1 MFQRHHRKARA
12 LFALSDI
19 VLVALAFQ
27 SAYQTRLVLP
37 RLFSGFTND
46 FEIPSPTIALMLG
59 ASAVAWVSIAFWNE
73 IYDRLDAAHPRVVLR
88 DTFRQC
94 AFGGVAFVLVEF
106 LLRFDISRP
115 FVLLFLVYSF
125 VLLCFFRINARHL
138 VGAIRREF
146 STPHY
151 VVIVGLGERALSIGR
166 AIERSAPYA
175 IHLRAFLEAA
185 PPQAQLQL
193 VQRYPVWDLAALP
206 QLLASHVIDE
216 VIFAVDSAR
225 LAGLEEVF
233 LMCDEE
239 GVRTR
244 VAVDFFPHV
253 NSQVYLDR
261 LNLDTVS
268 DVPLL
273 TFAAAPHDEV
283 KLFLKRIIDV
293 AVAGVALVL
302 LSPVLLLIALAI
314 RLTSRGPAVFRQERL
329 GLSGRRFT
337 VYKFRSMVH
346 NAEGQKASL
355 EHLNQKQTVF
365 KIPNDP
371 RMTSIGRW
379 LRKFSLDELPQL
391 WNVVRG
397 DMSIVG
403 PRPAVPNEVDKY
415 QRWQRRRLRMRPG
428 LTCLWALKG
437 RDALDFE
444 TWMRMDMEYIDSWSL
459 GLDWMIMLR
468 TIPQVLLGK
477 GAH

>member
-1 MFQRHHRKARA
+1 VFHRHHRKARA

-27 SAYQTRLVLP
+27 SAYQTRLLLP
-37 RLFSGFTND
+37 AFFSQFKND
-46 FEIPSPTIALMLG
+46 FEIASPAIALLLG
-59 ASAVAWVSIAFWNE
+59 ASAVAWVAIAYWNE
-73 IYDRLDAAHPRVVLR
+73 IYDRLDAAHPRVILR
-88 DTFRQC
+88 DTFKQC
-94 AFGGVAFVLVEF
+94 FFGGLALVVVEF
-106 LLRFDISRP
+106 LMRMDLSRP
-115 FVLLFLVYSF
+115 FLLLFLIYSWI
-125 VLLCFFRINARHL
+125 LLCFFRINARHL

-151 VVIVGLGERALSIGR
+151 VVIVGLGERALAIGE
-166 AIERSAPYA
+166 AVERSAPYA
-175 IHLRAFLEAA
+175 IHLRAFLEAD
-185 PPQAQLQL
+185 PKIGYLDL
-193 VQRYPVWDLAALP
+193 ERRYPVWDLADLP

-216 VIFAVDSAR
+216 VIFAVESER
-225 LAGLEEVF
+225 IAGLEDAF
-233 LMCDEE
+233 LLCDEE

-244 VAVDFFPHV
+244 LAVDFFPHV

-261 LNLDTVS
+261 LNLDTAEI
-268 DVPLL
+268 PLL

-293 AVAGVALVL
+293 AVAGVALIL
-302 LSPVLLLIALAI
+302 LAPVLLIVALLI
-314 RLTSRGPAVFRQERL
+314 RFTSQGPIIFCQERL

-337 VYKFRSMVH
+337 VYKFRSMVID
-346 NAEGQKASL
+346 AEARKASL
-355 EHLNQKQTVF
+355 EHLNQKQTCF
-365 KIPNDP
+365 KIANDP
-371 RMTSIGRW
+371 RMTGIGRW

-468 TIPQVLLGK
+468 TIPQVILGK

>member
-1 MFQRHHRKARA
+1 MFYRHHRKARA

-27 SAYQTRLVLP
+27 SAYQTRLLLP
-37 RLFSGFTND
+37 GFFPQFQND
-46 FEIPSPTIALMLG
+46 FEIASSAIALLLG
-59 ASAVAWVSIAFWNE
+59 ASAVAWVGIAYWNE
-73 IYDRLDAAHPRVVLR
+73 IYDRLDAAHPRVILR
-88 DTFRQC
+88 DTFKQC
-94 AFGGVAFVLVEF
+94 AFGGIALVVVEF
-106 LLRFDISRP
+106 LMRMDLSRP
-115 FVLLFLVYSF
+115 FLLLFLVYSWL
-125 VLLCFFRINARHL
+125 LLCFFRINARHL

-151 VVIVGLGERALSIGR
+151 VVIVGLGERAVSIGR
-166 AIERSAPYA
+166 AVERSAPYA
-175 IHLRAFLEAA
+175 INLRAFLEAD
-185 PPQAQLQL
+185 PPTGTVALERQ
-193 VQRYPVWDLAALP
+193 YPVWDLAALP

-216 VIFAVDSAR
+216 VIFAVDSER
-225 LAGLEEVF
+225 LAGLEDVF
-233 LMCDEE
+233 LLCDEE

-261 LNLDTVS
+261 LNLDTS
-268 DVPLL
+268 EVPLL

-293 AVAGVALVL
+293 AVAGASLVI
-302 LSPVLLLIALAI
+302 LSPVLLLVALLI
-314 RLTSRGPAVFRQERL
+314 RLTSPGPIIFRQERL

-346 NAEGQKASL
+346 DAEARKAAL
-355 EHLNQKQTVF
+355 EHLNKKQTVF
-365 KIPNDP
+365 KIDNDP
-371 RMTSIGRW
+371 RMTVIGRW

-403 PRPAVPNEVDKY
+403 PRPAVPNEVEKY

-437 RDALDFE
+437 RDALDFD

>member
-1 MFQRHHRKARA
+1 
-12 LFALSDI
+12 
-19 VLVALAFQ
+19 
-27 SAYQTRLVLP
+27 
-37 RLFSGFTND
+37 
-46 FEIPSPTIALMLG
+46 
-59 ASAVAWVSIAFWNE
+59 
-73 IYDRLDAAHPRVVLR
+73 
-88 DTFRQC
+88 
-94 AFGGVAFVLVEF
+94 
-106 LLRFDISRP
+106 
-115 FVLLFLVYSF
+115 LLFLIYSWV
-125 VLLCFFRINARHL
+125 VLCCFRINARHL

-151 VVIVGLGERALSIGR
+151 VVIVGLGERALAIGR

-175 IHLRAFLEAA
+175 IHLRGFLETA
-185 PPQAQLQL
+185 PDSPALDL
-193 VQRYPVWDLAALP
+193 TRRYPIWDLAALP
-206 QLLASHVIDE
+206 QLLASDVIDE
-216 VIFAVDSAR
+216 VIFAVESER
-225 LAGLEEVF
+225 LAGLEDVF
-233 LMCDEE
+233 LLCDEE

-268 DVPLL
+268 EVPLL
-273 TFAAAPHDEV
+273 TFSAAPHDEV

-293 AVAGVALVL
+293 GVAGAALIV
-302 LSPVLLLIALAI
+302 LSPVLLLVALLI
-314 RLTSRGPAVFRQERL
+314 RISSPGPVIFRQERL

-337 VYKFRSMVH
+337 VYKFRSMVLD
-346 NAEGQKASL
+346 AEAKKAAL
-355 EHLNQKQTVF
+355 EHLNKRQTAF
-365 KIPNDP
+365 KIHNDP
-371 RMTSIGRW
+371 RMTVAGRW

-403 PRPAVPNEVDKY
+403 PRPAVPNEVEKY

-437 RDALDFE
+437 RDSLDFD

>member
-19 VLVALAFQ
+19 VLVTLAFQ
-27 SAYQTRLVLP
+27 SAYQTRLFLP
-37 RLFSGFTND
+37 QLFSRFTHD
-46 FEIPSPTIALMLG
+46 FEIPAPTIALMLG
-59 ASAVAWVSIAFWNE
+59 ASSVAWVAIAFWNE

-88 DTFRQC
+88 DTFKQC
-94 AFGGVAFVLVEF
+94 ALGGVAFVLVEF
-106 LLRFDISRP
+106 ILRFDISRP
-115 FVLLFLVYSF
+115 FVMLFLLYSF
-125 VLLCFFRINARHL
+125 ILLCFFRINARHL

-151 VVIVGLGERALSIGR
+151 VVIVGLGERALAIGR

-175 IHLRAFLEAA
+175 IHLRAFLESD
-185 PPQAQLQL
+185 PPITTQNLDGS
-193 VQRYPVWDLAALP
+193 YPVWDLAALP

-216 VIFAVDSAR
+216 VIFAVASER
-225 LAGLEEVF
+225 ISGLEDVF
-233 LMCDEE
+233 LLCDEE

-244 VAVDFFPHV
+244 LAVDFFPHV

-261 LNLDTVS
+261 LSLDAVS
-268 DVPLL
+268 EMPLL

-293 AVAGVALVL
+293 AVAGAALLL
-302 LSPVLLLIALAI
+302 LSPVLLTVALLI
-314 RLTSRGPAVFRQERL
+314 RLTSRGPVIFRQERL

-337 VYKFRSMVH
+337 VYKFRSMVQD
-346 NAEGQKASL
+346 AEELRAAL
-355 EHLNQKQTVF
+355 EHLNQKQTAF
-365 KIPNDP
+365 KISNDP
-371 RMTSIGRW
+371 RMTAIGRW
-379 LRKFSLDELPQL
+379 LRKFSLDEFPQL

-403 PRPAVPNEVDKY
+403 PRPAVPNEVDQY

-437 RDALDFE
+437 RDALDFD

>member
-27 SAYQTRLVLP
+27 SAYQTRLLLP
-37 RLFSGFTND
+37 LLSTQFRND

-59 ASAVAWVSIAFWNE
+59 ASAVAWVAIAFWYE

-88 DTFRQC
+88 DTFKQC
-94 AFGGVAFVLVEF
+94 ALGGVAFVLVEF
-106 LLRFDISRP
+106 ILRFDLSRP
-115 FVLLFLVYSF
+115 FVGLFLLFSF
-125 VLLCFFRINARHL
+125 ILLCFFRINARHL

-146 STPHY
+146 STPYY

-175 IHLRAFLEAA
+175 IHLRGFLDAA
-185 PPQAQLQL
+185 PARETLALAQE
-193 VQRYPVWDLAALP
+193 YPVWDLAALP
-206 QLLASHVIDE
+206 QLLASQVIDE
-216 VIFAVDSAR
+216 VIFAVESER
-225 LAGLEEVF
+225 LAGLEDVF

-261 LNLDTVS
+261 LNLDEVS
-268 DVPLL
+268 EVPLL

-293 AVAGVALVL
+293 AVAGLALVL
-302 LSPVLLLIALAI
+302 LSPLLLAIALSI
-314 RLTSRGPAVFRQERL
+314 RLSSRGPAVFRQERL

-337 VYKFRSMVH
+337 VYKFRSMV
-346 NAEGQKASL
+346 NDAEAQQAAL
-355 EHLNQKQTVF
+355 AHLNKKQTAF
-365 KIPNDP
+365 KIHNDP
-371 RMTSIGRW
+371 RMTPLGRW

-403 PRPAVPNEVDKY
+403 PRPAVPNEVEKY
-415 QRWQRRRLRMRPG
+415 ERWQRRRLRMRPG

-437 RDALDFE
+437 RDALDFD

>member
-1 MFQRHHRKARA
+1 VFQRHHRKARA

-27 SAYQTRLVLP
+27 SAYQMRLLLP
-37 RLFSGFTND
+37 LLSKQFRND
-46 FEIPSPTIALMLG
+46 FEIPPPTIALMLG
-59 ASAVAWVSIAFWNE
+59 ASAVAWVAIAFWYE

-88 DTFRQC
+88 DTFKQC
-94 AFGGVAFVLVEF
+94 ALGGVAFVLVEF
-106 LLRFDISRP
+106 ILRFDLSRP
-115 FVLLFLVYSF
+115 FVGLFLLFSF
-125 VLLCFFRINARHL
+125 ILLCFFRINARHL

-151 VVIVGLGERALSIGR
+151 VVIVGLSERAMSIGR

-175 IHLRAFLEAA
+175 IHLRGFLDAA
-185 PPQAQLQL
+185 PARETLEL
-193 VQRYPVWDLAALP
+193 SREYPVWNLTALP
-206 QLLASHVIDE
+206 QLLASQVIDE
-216 VIFAVDSAR
+216 VIFAVESER
-225 LAGLEEVF
+225 LAGLEDVF

-261 LNLDTVS
+261 LNLDAVS
-268 DVPLL
+268 EVPLL

-293 AVAGVALVL
+293 AVAGLALLL
-302 LSPVLLLIALAI
+302 LSPLLLAIAFFI
-314 RLTSRGPAVFRQERL
+314 RISSKGPAVFRQERL

-337 VYKFRSMVH
+337 VYKFRSMV
-346 NAEGQKASL
+346 NDAEAQKAAL
-355 EHLNQKQTVF
+355 AHLNKKQTAF
-365 KIPNDP
+365 KIHNDP
-371 RMTSIGRW
+371 RMTPLGRW

-403 PRPAVPNEVDKY
+403 PRPAVPNEVEKY
-415 QRWQRRRLRMRPG
+415 ERWQRRRLRMRPG

-437 RDALDFE
+437 RDALDFD

>member
-1 MFQRHHRKARA
+1 M
-12 LFALSDI
+12 FALSDI

-27 SAYQTRLVLP
+27 SAYQTRLQLS
-37 RLFSGFTND
+37 RFSTQFRND

-59 ASAVAWVSIAFWNE
+59 ASALAWVAIAFWYE
-73 IYDRLDAAHPRVVLR
+73 TYDRLDAAHPRVVLR

-94 AFGGVAFVLVEF
+94 ALGGVAFVLVEF
-106 LLRFDISRP
+106 ILRFDISRP
-115 FVLLFLVYSF
+115 FVMLFLLYSF
-125 VLLCFFRINARHL
+125 ILLCFFRINARHL

-151 VVIVGLGERALSIGR
+151 VVIVGLGERALAIGR

-175 IHLRAFLEAA
+175 IHLRAFLEAN
-185 PPQAQLQL
+185 PPRTALHL
-193 VQRYPVWDLAALP
+193 ERAYPVWDLAALP

-216 VIFAVDSAR
+216 VIFAVESGR
-225 LAGLEEVF
+225 LAGLEDVF

-268 DVPLL
+268 EMPLL

-293 AVAGVALVL
+293 AVAGAALLVL
-302 LSPVLLLIALAI
+302 APVFLLVTLLI
-314 RLTSRGPAVFRQERL
+314 RLTSPGPAIFRQERL

-346 NAEGQKASL
+346 DAEALKASV

-365 KIPNDP
+365 KIDNDP
-371 RMTSIGRW
+371 RMTPVGRW
-379 LRKFSLDELPQL
+379 LRKFSLDEFPQL

-403 PRPAVPNEVDKY
+403 PRPAVPNEVDQY

>member
-19 VLVALAFQ
+19 VLVALAFE
-27 SAYQTRLVLP
+27 SAYQTRLFLP
-37 RLFSGFTND
+37 ELFPHFKRD
-46 FEIPSPTIALMLG
+46 FEIPSATIALLLG
-59 ASAVAWVSIAFWNE
+59 ASAVAWVAIAYWNE
-73 IYDRLDAAHPRVVLR
+73 IYDRLDAAHRRVILR
-88 DTFRQC
+88 DTFKQC
-94 AFGGVAFVLVEF
+94 AFGGMALVLVEF
-106 LLRFDISRP
+106 LMRLDLSRP
-115 FVLLFLVYSF
+115 FLLIFLLYSF
-125 VLLCFFRINARHL
+125 VLLCFFRVNARHL

-151 VVIVGLGERALSIGR
+151 VVIAGLGERALAIGR

-175 IHLRAFLEAA
+175 IHLRAFLEAD
-185 PPQAQLQL
+185 PPSATQDLDH
-193 VQRYPVWDLAALP
+193 RYPVWDLAALP

-216 VIFAVDSAR
+216 VIFAVDSSR
-225 LAGLEEVF
+225 LAGLEDVF
-233 LMCDEE
+233 LLCDEE

-268 DVPLL
+268 EVPLL

-293 AVAGVALVL
+293 TVAGTALLL
-302 LSPVLLLIALAI
+302 LSPVLLMVSLVI
-314 RLTSRGPAVFRQERL
+314 RLTSHGKVIFRQERL

-337 VYKFRSMVH
+337 VYKFRSMVDD
-346 NAEGQKASL
+346 AEEQKAGL
-355 EHLNQKQTVF
+355 AHLNQKQTCF
-365 KIPNDP
+365 KIHNDP
-371 RMTSIGRW
+371 RMTAAGRW

-403 PRPAVPNEVDKY
+403 PRPAVPHEVDQY

-437 RDALDFE
+437 RDTLDFD

>member
-1 MFQRHHRKARA
+1 MFHRHHRKARA

-27 SAYQTRLVLP
+27 SAYQTRLLLP
-37 RLFSGFTND
+37 RVFSQFQND
-46 FEIPSPTIALMLG
+46 FEIPSAAIALLLG
-59 ASAVAWVSIAFWNE
+59 TSAVAWVAIAYWYE
-73 IYDRLDAAHPRVVLR
+73 IYDRLDAAHPRVIFR
-88 DTFRQC
+88 DTLKQC
-94 AFGGVAFVLVEF
+94 ALGGVALVVVEF
-106 LLRFDISRP
+106 LLRLDLSRP
-115 FVLLFLVYSF
+115 FLVLFLSYSW

-151 VVIVGLGERALSIGR
+151 VVIVGLGERALEIGR

-175 IHLRAFLEAA
+175 IHLRGFLESTAG
-185 PPQAQLQL
+185 PGTVQLQS
-193 VQRYPVWDLAALP
+193 QYPVWDLANLQA
-206 QLLASHVIDE
+206 LLASHVIDE
-216 VIFAVDSAR
+216 VIFAVESAR
-225 LAGLEEVF
+225 LSSLEDVF
-233 LMCDEE
+233 LQCDEE

-261 LNLDTVS
+261 LNLDS
-268 DVPLL
+268 ASEVPLL

-293 AVAGVALVL
+293 ALAGTALVVL
-302 LSPVLLLIALAI
+302 APVMLLIAGLI
-314 RLTSRGPAVFRQERL
+314 RTTSRGPAIFRQERL

-337 VYKFRSMVH
+337 VYKFRSMVQD
-346 NAEGQKASL
+346 AEELKAAL
-355 EHLNQKQTVF
+355 AHLNQKETVF

-371 RMTSIGRW
+371 RMTAVGRW

-391 WNVVRG
+391 WNVLRG

-403 PRPAVPNEVDKY
+403 PRPAVPNEVEKY

-437 RDALDFE
+437 RDSLDFE

>member
-1 MFQRHHRKARA
+1 MPH
-12 LFALSDI
+12 LFP
-19 VLVALAFQ
+19 Q
-27 SAYQTRLVLP
+27 
-37 RLFSGFTND
+37 FTHD
-46 FEIPSPTIALMLG
+46 FEIPSSAIALLLG
-59 ASAVAWVSIAFWNE
+59 ASAVAWVAIAYWNE
-73 IYDRLDAAHPRVVLR
+73 IYDRLDAAHSRVILR
-88 DTFRQC
+88 DTAKQC
-94 AFGGVAFVLVEF
+94 FFGGIALVVVEF
-106 LLRFDISRP
+106 LLRMDLSRP
-115 FVLLFLVYSF
+115 FLLLYLLYSWVVL
-125 VLLCFFRINARHL
+125 CCFRINARHL

-151 VVIVGLGERALSIGR
+151 VVIVGLGERALAIGR

-175 IHLRAFLEAA
+175 IHLRAFLEVN
-185 PPQAQLQL
+185 PPQPAQQL
-193 VQRYPVWDLAALP
+193 TGRYPVWDLAALP

-216 VIFAVDSAR
+216 VIFAVESERIAS
-225 LAGLEEVF
+225 LEEVF
-233 LMCDEE
+233 LLCDEE

-261 LNLDTVS
+261 LSLDAVNE
-268 DVPLL
+268 VPLL

-283 KLFLKRIIDV
+283 KLFLKRSIDV
-293 AVAGVALVL
+293 LVAGGALLL
-302 LSPVLLLIALAI
+302 LSPLLFVVAFLI
-314 RLTSRGPAVFRQERL
+314 RVTSRGPVIFRQERL

-337 VYKFRSMVH
+337 VFKFRSMVRD
-346 NAEGQKASL
+346 AEERRPAL
-355 EHLNQKQTVF
+355 EHLNCKQTAF
-365 KIPNDP
+365 KIDNDP
-371 RMTSIGRW
+371 RMTGLGRW

-428 LTCLWALKG
+428 LTCLWALNG
-437 RDALDFE
+437 RDTLDFD

>member
-1 MFQRHHRKARA
+1 VFQRHHRKARA

-19 VLVALAFQ
+19 VLVVLAFQ
-27 SAYQTRLVLP
+27 SAYQTRLLLP
-37 RLFSGFTND
+37 RFFSQFKND
-46 FEIPSPTIALMLG
+46 FEISSPAIALLLG
-59 ASAVAWVSIAFWNE
+59 ASAVAWVAIAYWNE
-73 IYDRLDAAHPRVVLR
+73 IYDRLDAAHPRVILR
-88 DTFRQC
+88 DTFKQC
-94 AFGGVAFVLVEF
+94 FFGGVALVVVEY
-106 LLRFDISRP
+106 LMRMDLSRP
-115 FVLLFLVYSF
+115 FLLLFLFYSW
-125 VLLCFFRINARHL
+125 VLLCSFRINARHL

-151 VVIVGLGERALSIGR
+151 VIIVGLGERALAIGR

-175 IHLRAFLEAA
+175 IHLRAFLEAEPTA
-185 PPQAQLQL
+185 ATLEL
-193 VQRYPVWDLAALP
+193 GRRYPIWDLAALP
-206 QLLASHVIDE
+206 QLLAAHVIDE
-216 VIFAVDSAR
+216 VIFAVDSER
-225 LAGLEEVF
+225 LAGLEDVF
-233 LMCDEE
+233 LLCDEE

-268 DVPLL
+268 EVPLL

-293 AVAGVALVL
+293 LVAGVALLVL
-302 LSPVLLLIALAI
+302 APVLLMVALLI
-314 RLTSRGPAVFRQERL
+314 RLTSKGPVIFRQERL

-346 NAEGQKASL
+346 DAEKQKAGL
-355 EHLNQKQTVF
+355 EHLNKKQTVF
-365 KIPNDP
+365 KIHNDP
-371 RMTSIGRW
+371 RMTAVGRW

-403 PRPAVPNEVDKY
+403 PRPAVPNEVAQY

>member
-27 SAYQTRLVLP
+27 SAYQTRLLLP
-37 RLFSGFTND
+37 RFFSQFTND
-46 FEIPSPTIALMLG
+46 FEIPSLAIALLLG
-59 ASAVAWVSIAFWNE
+59 SAAVAWVAIAYWNE

-88 DTFRQC
+88 DTFKQC
-94 AFGGVAFVLVEF
+94 ALGGVALVVVEF

-115 FVLLFLVYSF
+115 FVLLFLLYSF
-125 VLLCFFRINARHL
+125 VLLCCFRINARHL

-146 STPHY
+146 STPYY
-151 VVIVGLGERALSIGR
+151 VVIVGLGERAVTIGR
-166 AIERSAPYA
+166 AIEASAPYA
-175 IHLRAFLEAA
+175 IHLRAFLDTQ
-185 PPQAQLQL
+185 PPRETLEL
-193 VQRYPVWDLAALP
+193 EREYPVWDLKALP

-216 VIFAVDSAR
+216 VIFAVESER
-225 LAGLEEVF
+225 LAGLEDMF

-253 NSQVYLDR
+253 NSQIYLDR
-261 LNLDTVS
+261 LDLD
-268 DVPLL
+268 DLNDMPLL

-293 AVAGVALVL
+293 AVAGTALLL
-302 LSPVLLLIALAI
+302 LSPLLAFLALLI

-337 VYKFRSMVH
+337 VYKFRSMVQD
-346 NAEGQKASL
+346 AEEQKAAL
-355 EHLNQKQTVF
+355 EHLNTKQTAF
-365 KIPNDP
+365 KIRNDP
-371 RMTSIGRW
+371 RMTAVGRW

-403 PRPAVPNEVDKY
+403 PRPAVPNEVERY
-415 QRWQRRRLRMRPG
+415 ERWQRRRLRMRPG